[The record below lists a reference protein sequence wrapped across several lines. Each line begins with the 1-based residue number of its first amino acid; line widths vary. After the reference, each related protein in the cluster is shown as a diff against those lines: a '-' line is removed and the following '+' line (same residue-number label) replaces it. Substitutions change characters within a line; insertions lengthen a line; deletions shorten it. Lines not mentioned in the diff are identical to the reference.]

1 MCHMK
6 DVNLEKPIDQYPR
19 TFTVPLVVPVIMSI
33 IGPYLVMV
41 PFIKVRLK
49 FSWTIFILGGP
60 EIALL
65 RLKIRCQFL

>member
-41 PFIKVRLK
+41 PFIKVKLK
-49 FSWTIFILGGP
+49 GRPTVIFFYKTVLPRSGSSDDS
-60 EIALL
+60 
-65 RLKIRCQFL
+65 